1 VRTLVGVIV
10 ALLWLYFIVLIA
22 RLVLDYVQM
31 FARQWRPQGVVLVL
45 CEVVYTLT
53 DPPLRALRKVIP
65 PLRLGQ
71 ISLDL
76 SFLVLILAI
85 QILIP
90 IVSRIGA
97 ALPG

>member
-1 VRTLVGVIV
+1 MRTLVGIIV

-97 ALPG
+97 ALPA

>member
-45 CEVVYTLT
+45 CEFVYTLT